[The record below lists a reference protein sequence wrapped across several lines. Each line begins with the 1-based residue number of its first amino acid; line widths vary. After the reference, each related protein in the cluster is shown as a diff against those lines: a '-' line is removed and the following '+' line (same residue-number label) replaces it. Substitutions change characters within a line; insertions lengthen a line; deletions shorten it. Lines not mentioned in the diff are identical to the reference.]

1 MHYSTWHAEQR
12 RNRDQVAEVRGAVEG
27 APAVEGVPEGQVATS
42 EEKQLLDN
50 VSNRAAARFKIQI
63 IHYENALVQ
72 SATYF
77 RVSLACGII
86 GFGLLVAGV
95 GLAFNAKQGSRRHS
109 HWRRRHPD
117 RRGSNVAVQE

>member
-1 MHYSTWHAEQR
+1 MK
-12 RNRDQVAEVRGAVEG
+12 G
-27 APAVEGVPEGQVATS
+27 APAVEGVPDGQVATS
-42 EEKQLLDN
+42 EQKQLLDN

-86 GFGLLVAGV
+86 GFGLLLAGV
-95 GLAFNAKQGSRRHS
+95 GLASTPSKVPVAAVTGAGGILTGAAATLLFKSEATRRS
-109 HWRRRHPD
+109 
-117 RRGSNVAVQE
+117 VQPLGFRCGG